1 MEKIND
7 KAVGCVTAGAIIF
20 GFAMMALYIIGIIL
34 NFMYR

>member
-7 KAVGCVTAGAIIF
+7 KAVGCVTGTAIIF
-20 GFAMMALYIIGIIL
+20 GFVMMFLYIIGIIL